1 MESKVTM
8 GKTILII
15 EDEQQI
21 VEICRDYLTAS
32 GFNVISA
39 ADGPAGLDLA
49 ERVHPALILLDLML
63 PGMDG
68 MEICRRIRLRST
80 TPVIILTA
88 RHREADK
95 LEGLETGADD
105 YITKPFSPREVV
117 ARVQTVLRRAEGH
130 PEVTGNP
137 STSLRLDRDHYRAI
151 LPWGEIP
158 LTPTEFDILMIMSQ
172 QPGEIFTRGQLL
184 DLIRG
189 VSFESYER
197 AIDSHIRNLRR
208 KIDRVGDENRHI
220 ITVHGYGYKYV
231 E

>member
-1 MESKVTM
+1 M

-32 GFNVISA
+32 EFDVISA
-39 ADGPAGLDLA
+39 SDGPTGLKLA
-49 ERVHPALILLDLML
+49 ETAHPALILLDLML

-68 MEICRRIRLRST
+68 IEICRQIRLYSQ

-95 LEGLETGADD
+95 LEGLQTGADD
-105 YITKPFSPREVV
+105 YITKPFSPREMV
-117 ARVQTVLRRAEGH
+117 ARVQTVLRRAEAQ
-130 PEVTGNP
+130 PEKAALNP
-137 STSLRLDRDHYRAI
+137 SRIRLDRDHYRVI
-151 LPWGEIP
+151 LPWGEVP
-158 LTPTEFDILMIMSQ
+158 LTPTEFDILATMSNC
-172 QPGEIFTRGQLL
+172 PGEIFTRGQLL
-184 DLIRG
+184 EMIRG

-208 KIDRVGDENRHI
+208 KIDRDGDENRHI
-220 ITVHGYGYKYV
+220 ITIHGYGYKYV

>member
-1 MESKVTM
+1 MNSKVIM

-32 GFNVISA
+32 GFDVISA
-39 ADGPAGLDLA
+39 ADGTSGLALA
-49 ERVHPALILLDLML
+49 EKSHPALILLDLML

-68 MEICRRIRLRST
+68 MEICRRLRLHST
-80 TPVIILTA
+80 TPIIILTA
-88 RHREADK
+88 RHREADR

-117 ARVQTVLRRAEGH
+117 ARVQAVLRRVEGH
-130 PEVTGNP
+130 PEVTGKTS
-137 STSLRLDRDHYRAI
+137 STLRLDRDHYRAI
-151 LPWGEIP
+151 LPRGEVP
-158 LTPTEFDILMIMSQ
+158 LTPTEFDILMIMSR

-197 AIDSHIRNLRR
+197 AIDSHIRNLRK
-208 KIDRVGDENRHI
+208 KIDCDGEENRHI

>member
-1 MESKVTM
+1 M
-8 GKTILII
+8 GETILIV

-21 VEICRDYLTAS
+21 VEICRDYLAAS
-32 GFNVISA
+32 GFEVISA
-39 ADGPAGLDLA
+39 ADGHSGLQLA
-49 ERVHPALILLDLML
+49 ETAHPALVILDLML

-68 MEICRRIRLRST
+68 MEICRRIRLRSA

-95 LEGLETGADD
+95 LEGLQTGADD
-105 YITKPFSPREVV
+105 YITKPFSPRELV
-117 ARVQTVLRRAEGH
+117 ARVQTVLRRSENR
-130 PEVTGNP
+130 PETGRDDP
-137 STSLRLDRDHYRAI
+137 ACMRLDRDHFRAI
-151 LPWGEIP
+151 LPWGEVR
-158 LTPTEFDILMIMSQ
+158 LTPTEFELLLILSR

-184 DLIRG
+184 DMIRG

-208 KIDRVGDENRHI
+208 KIDSHGGEEHHI
-220 ITVHGYGYKYV
+220 VTVHGFGYKYV

>member
-1 MESKVTM
+1 ME
-8 GKTILII
+8 KTILII
-15 EDEQQI
+15 EDEKQI
-21 VEICRDYLTAS
+21 VEICRDYLNAS

-39 ADGPAGLDLA
+39 ADGPTGLEMA
-49 ERVHPALILLDLML
+49 EQTHPALIVLDLML

-68 MEICRRIRLRST
+68 MEICRRIRLRSNI
-80 TPVIILTA
+80 PVIILTA
-88 RHREADK
+88 RHRESDK
-95 LEGLETGADD
+95 LEGLGTGADD

-117 ARVQTVLRRAEGH
+117 ARVQTVLRRAEGR
-130 PEVTGNP
+130 PEVSAETHAA
-137 STSLRLDRDHYRAI
+137 LRLDRDHYRAI
-151 LPWGEIP
+151 LPHGEVQ
-158 LTPTEFDILMIMSQ
+158 LTPTEFDILLIMSQ
-172 QPGEIFTRGQLL
+172 QPGEIFTRSQLL

-208 KIDRVGDENRHI
+208 KIDCNDSGKQHI

>member
-1 MESKVTM
+1 MDSKVTM

-32 GFNVISA
+32 GFDVISA
-39 ADGPAGLDLA
+39 ADGPAGLALT
-49 ERVHPALILLDLML
+49 EKLHPALILLDLML

-68 MEICRRIRLRST
+68 IEICRRIRLHSS

-117 ARVQTVLRRAEGH
+117 ARVETVLRRADGH
-130 PEVTGNP
+130 PEVIGKIAA
-137 STSLRLDRDHYRAI
+137 SLILDRDHYRAI
-151 LPWGEIP
+151 LPGGEVP
-158 LTPTEFDILMIMSQ
+158 LTPTEFDILMIMSR

-197 AIDSHIRNLRR
+197 AIDSHIRNLRK
-208 KIDRVGDENRHI
+208 KIDCDGGENRHI

>member
-1 MESKVTM
+1 
-8 GKTILII
+8 
-15 EDEQQI
+15 
-21 VEICRDYLTAS
+21 
-32 GFNVISA
+32 
-39 ADGPAGLDLA
+39 
-49 ERVHPALILLDLML
+49 
-63 PGMDG
+63 
-68 MEICRRIRLRST
+68 MEICRRIRLHSK

-105 YITKPFSPREVV
+105 YITKPFSPREMV
-117 ARVQTVLRRAEGH
+117 ARVQTVLRRADGH
-130 PEVTGNP
+130 PEIHTEITP
-137 STSLRLDRDHYRAI
+137 ALRLDRDHYRAV
-151 LPWGEIP
+151 LPWGEVQ
-158 LTPTEFDILMIMSQ
+158 LTPTEFDILLIMSQ

-208 KIDRVGDENRHI
+208 KIDRYNGGNRHI

>member
-1 MESKVTM
+1 M

-21 VEICRDYLTAS
+21 VEICRDYLTANE
-32 GFNVISA
+32 FDVISA
-39 ADGPAGLDLA
+39 ADGPTGLKLA
-49 ERVHPALILLDLML
+49 ETVHPALILLDLML

-68 MEICRRIRLRST
+68 MEICRRIRLHSSI
-80 TPVIILTA
+80 PVIILTA

-95 LEGLETGADD
+95 LEGLKTGADD
-105 YITKPFSPREVV
+105 YITKPFSPREMV
-117 ARVQTVLRRAEGH
+117 ARVQTVLRRAQTRPEGSAS
-130 PEVTGNP
+130 G
-137 STSLRLDRDHYRAI
+137 SSKIRLDRDHYRVI
-151 LPWGEIP
+151 LSSGEIS
-158 LTPTEFDILMIMSQ
+158 LTPTEFDILAIMSGR
-172 QPGEIFTRGQLL
+172 PGEIFTRGQLL
-184 DLIRG
+184 DMIRG

-208 KIDRVGDENRHI
+208 KIDRDGGDNRHI

>member
-32 GFNVISA
+32 DFNVISA
-39 ADGPAGLDLA
+39 ADGPTGLELA
-49 ERVHPALILLDLML
+49 EHAHPALILLDLML

-130 PEVTGNP
+130 PEVIGKS
-137 STSLRLDRDHYRAI
+137 STSMRLDRDRYRAI
-151 LPWGEIP
+151 LPWGEVP
-158 LTPTEFDILMIMSQ
+158 LTPTEFNILMIMSQ

-208 KIDRVGDENRHI
+208 KIDCDGDENRHI
-220 ITVHGYGYKYV
+220 ITVHGYGYKFV

>member
-1 MESKVTM
+1 MEKM
-8 GKTILII
+8 ILII

-21 VEICRDYLTAS
+21 VEICRDYLNAS
-32 GFNVISA
+32 GFDVISA
-39 ADGPAGLDLA
+39 ADGPTGLELA

-68 MEICRRIRLRST
+68 MEICRRIRLHSK

-95 LEGLETGADD
+95 LEGLGTGADD

-130 PEVTGNP
+130 PEVRTETP
-137 STSLRLDRDHYRAI
+137 ATLRLDRDHYLAI
-151 LPWGEIP
+151 LPWGEVP
-158 LTPTEFDILMIMSQ
+158 LTPTEFDILLIMSQ

-208 KIDRVGDENRHI
+208 KIDRDGGENRHI
-220 ITVHGYGYKYV
+220 VTVHGYGYKYV

>member
-1 MESKVTM
+1 M

-21 VEICRDYLTAS
+21 VEICRDYLSAS
-32 GFNVISA
+32 GFDVIA
-39 ADGPAGLDLA
+39 ASDGLTGM
-49 ERVHPALILLDLML
+49 EMVEKSHPSLILLDLML

-68 MEICRRIRLRST
+68 MEICRRIRLRRT

-105 YITKPFSPREVV
+105 YITKPFSPREMV
-117 ARVQTVLRRAEGH
+117 ARVQTVLRRVEGH
-130 PEVTGNP
+130 TEVTGK
-137 STSLRLDRDHYRAI
+137 TSSALRLDRDHFRAI
-151 LPWGEIP
+151 LPRGEVS
-158 LTPTEFDILMIMSQ
+158 LTPTEFDILMIMSR

-197 AIDSHIRNLRR
+197 AIDSHIRNLRK
-208 KIDRVGDENRHI
+208 KIDCDGDENRHI